1 MTIVP
6 QAPVGV
12 DVVSYSLLLT
22 HAARRI
28 AAKIHLDPAPLETA
42 ARKEYRASH
51 NHHAAI
57 RAIREE
63 ADAMRKGG
71 GGLRA

>member
-1 MTIVP
+1 MNIVP
-6 QAPVGV
+6 QSPAGVG
-12 DVVSYSLLLT
+12 VVSYSLLLT

-28 AAKIHLDPAPLETA
+28 AKRIHLDPAPLESA
-42 ARKEYRASH
+42 ARREYRATD
-51 NHHAAI
+51 NHYAAI

-63 ADAMRKGG
+63 ADAMRKSR